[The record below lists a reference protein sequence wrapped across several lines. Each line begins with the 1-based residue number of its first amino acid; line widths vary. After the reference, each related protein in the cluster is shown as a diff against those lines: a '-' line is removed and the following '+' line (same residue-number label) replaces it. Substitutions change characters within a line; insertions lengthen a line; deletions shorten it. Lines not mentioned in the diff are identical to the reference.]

1 MIHLLQNVASQTPE
15 DVSKFVFDAF
25 ERNVVIA
32 TIVLLCVALVAVFA
46 KWQRDIACHAKQLS
60 DAREKNVKIAA
71 DDREAVAKIVQDM
84 NNRLDAKDAQVI
96 GFALE
101 MRDAMNTMNSVNKGS
116 TDAN

>member
-1 MIHLLQNVASQTPE
+1 MIQLFQSIASQTPE

-25 ERNVVIA
+25 ERNAVIA

-46 KWQRDIACHAKQLS
+46 KWQRDIACHSKQLA

-84 NNRLDAKDAQVI
+84 NSRLDAKDAQVI
-96 GFALE
+96 KFALE
-101 MRDAMNTMNSVNKGS
+101 MRDAMNAMKVHNA
-116 TDAN
+116 D